1 MANKIKIVV
10 AGIGGVGGYFGGLL
24 AKAYAEVKNIEIY
37 FLARGKHLAQIQNNG
52 LKVIKG
58 EIAFTANP
66 FLTTANTVEIG
77 NVNYIIVC
85 TKNYDLDAILLQLK
99 PCINDETTILPLL
112 NGVEAVEKIRNKFPK
127 NLVPAGC
134 AYIVSAI
141 KELGVVENMGNRQE
155 IYFGLD
161 GRTDSRMVKL
171 YDLLKFA
178 GIEANL
184 SQEISKVIWEK
195 FIFLSCIATA
205 TSYLNKTVGKL
216 LTENKNLLIDL
227 IKEVTTVALKKGIEV
242 DKDMQTKGLNHYET
256 LPFNATSSMHRDYL
270 NNKPETELNSLTGYV
285 VKQAQQLN
293 LVLPNFEKAY
303 QNLKIR

>member
-1 MANKIKIVV
+1 MADKIKIVV

-24 AKAYAEVKNIEIY
+24 AKAYAEVKNIEVY

-52 LKVIKG
+52 LKVIKRG
-58 EIAFTANP
+58 IAFTANP
-66 FLTTANTVEIG
+66 FLATANAVEIG

-99 PCINDETTILPLL
+99 PCISEQTTILPLL
-112 NGVEAVEKIRNKFPK
+112 NGVEAVEKIRNKFPE

-141 KELGVVENMGNRQE
+141 KEFGVVENMGNRQE

-161 GRTDSRMVKL
+161 EEKDSRLTKL
-171 YDLLKFA
+171 YDIFKFA
-178 GIEANL
+178 GIEAKL
-184 SQEISKVIWEK
+184 SHEISKVIWEK

-205 TSYLNKTVGKL
+205 TSYLNKTVGNL
-216 LTENKNLLIDL
+216 LTENKNFLIDL

-242 DKDMQTKGLNHYET
+242 DEDMQAKALNHYET
-256 LPFNATSSMHRDYL
+256 LPVNATSSMHRDYL
-270 NNKPETELNSLTGYV
+270 NNKPETELHSITGYV
-285 VKQAQQLN
+285 VKEAQHLN
-293 LVLPNFEKAY
+293 LILPNFEKAY
-303 QNLKIR
+303 QNLKLR